1 MTKDVCLCGTNVHT
15 GARVVGIIS
24 AIFAIIQLVGAL
36 VHSATGGKL
45 AQHIVTKDN
54 HTNGNDT
61 NSLYNYVPENLP
73 DFNGPTFVLTFI
85 TLTFAV
91 LLIVGVQKRVRAL
104 YYPFIV
110 WTVISTVLYILV
122 FVIMTFGFIVFF
134 LFASSTKSGTGFY
147 VLMIVS
153 LLIFVFVGFSIW
165 LQFYFFY
172 IVPKRSLDVLTE
184 EQTMRI
190 ANGQQ
195 KQEFEYSNRV

>member
-91 LLIVGVQKRVRAL
+91 LLIVGVQKR
-104 YYPFIV
+104 
-110 WTVISTVLYILV
+110 
-122 FVIMTFGFIVFF
+122 
-134 LFASSTKSGTGFY
+134 SGTGFY